1 MNTFRKKMLAGLFV
15 ALPFGFAATAQTGTT
30 ENKLFLASASS
41 AHPNERP
48 QWSKEQAEA
57 WFKKVGPIKG
67 INHPTPP
74 CNAVSQDEALSLAR
88 QSGYNSV
95 RWFLGGGNAADY
107 IRSVENAAAA
117 AWKYGMTISPVF
129 SFAHVP
135 TSTSDSLNLESMV
148 RQIIRQFRND
158 ERIIMWDLWNEP
170 AMYDTQTP
178 KIMETIRLMAQWCRE
193 EGCTQAISSSI
204 VWDSGNGNTTGGQY
218 GTQRDAAEAEMDV
231 HNFHDYGMQEGH
243 SANVGIIVNRLKKIS
258 DRPIICT
265 EVLTRP
271 NGSGMAV
278 SLREC
283 AKYNIGFYSWGL
295 YSCDSNWDVTWH
307 TSTYYAYE
315 PMFHCIYYAG
325 GDPVDRREEDYV
337 RNFKYTSEQ
346 IYPGAEET
354 ERWTERRA
362 WKWMVGDEQK
372 MYRAS
377 SISDANSFISAHG
390 NDGAYNCI
398 AVRLSYAD
406 YVSAG
411 SSSYLNSISSLAT
424 KANNAGMRLLPI
436 LFTSEDLSVTRTNL
450 ANYAYSVINKF
461 YNDRKYEGWCVFEQ
475 TQNTEPSNFKTVFSY
490 IFNFIRYT
498 FPNQPM
504 FAAPMISTATQADS
518 TATDYTNYLW
528 QLSDVIS
535 FTTENNSEVTT
546 AQLGNMLSQY
556 NRPLFFMSS
565 AKIQD
570 AFADYHVNFATPEVL
585 SADEV
590 KAFKFRPLNITK
602 AGDCNKMPSWKA
614 WAQMNHGSVK
624 GLYYPTPA
632 LALKG
637 IPQMGAKGFYNSVA
651 VLMNF
656 DTYNRT
662 PETYL
667 NEFNAILDSAE
678 KYNMTVVPILLN
690 DAYAKRNATA
700 LNNYVAYMI
709 ETYNNDPRIFAWE
722 LYNRA
727 GARTSLTSTLTSL
740 IPQLFTSAR
749 SKSPN
754 RPVFVT
760 PSVSTNV
767 MPDGY
772 NYTYPLEHYA
782 GGAGWEA
789 YSDGKG
795 GLNYGNSNINVVYMC
810 WQLSDIVSINTSQN
824 NPEIGW
830 LNSVAYRFGRP
841 QICTCWETAK
851 STTIDATLDIFSDH
865 KEAWYVYGS
874 LDDSK
879 VENFKYRPIITNH

>member
-1 MNTFRKKMLAGLFV
+1 MNTFSRKMLACLV
-15 ALPFGFAATAQTGTT
+15 AALPFSFAAMAQTSTT
-30 ENKLFLASASS
+30 ESRVFLASASS
-41 AHPNERP
+41 THPNERP
-48 QWSKEQAEA
+48 QWTKAQAEA
-57 WFKKVGPIKG
+57 WFEKVGPIKG

-74 CNAVSQDEALSLAR
+74 CSAVTQDEALNLAH

-95 RWFLGGGNAADY
+95 RWFLGGGNATDY

-117 AWKYGMTISPVF
+117 AWKYGMTLAPVF
-129 SFAHVP
+129 CFTHVP
-135 TSTSDSLNLESMV
+135 TSTTDSLNLEATV
-148 RQIIRQFRND
+148 RQVIRHFRND
-158 ERIIMWDLWNEP
+158 ERVIMWDLWNEP
-170 AMYDTQTP
+170 AMYDTETP
-178 KIMETIRLMAQWCRE
+178 KIMETIRQVAQWCRE
-193 EGCTQAISSSI
+193 EGCTQAITSSI
-204 VWDSGNGNTTGGQY
+204 VWDSGNGSDGGKY
-218 GTQRDAAEAEMDV
+218 ATQRNAAEAEMDI
-231 HNFHDYGMQEGH
+231 HNFHDYGMQENH
-243 SANVGIIVNRLKKIS
+243 SANVGIVVNRLKKIS

-295 YSCDSNWDVTWH
+295 YSCDSNWDVTWN

-337 RNFKYTSEQ
+337 RNFKYTTEQ

-362 WKWMVGDEQK
+362 WKWMVGDAQK
-372 MYRAS
+372 MYYAS
-377 SISDANSFISAHG
+377 SISDANTFISAHA
-390 NDGAYNCI
+390 NDNAYNCI
-398 AVRLSYAD
+398 AVRLSYSD
-406 YVSAG
+406 YTSKG
-411 SSSYLNSISSLAT
+411 SSSYLSTIASLAS

-436 LFTSEDLSVTRTNL
+436 LLTSDNLSIARNLL
-450 ANYAYSVINKF
+450 ANYAFNVINKF
-461 YNDRKYEGWCVFEQ
+461 YNDRRFEGWCVFEQ
-475 TQNTEPSNFKTVFSY
+475 TESAEPSNFKTAFSY
-490 IFNFIRYT
+490 IFNYIRYT

-504 FAAPMISTATQADS
+504 FATPMINTTTLADS
-518 TATDYTNYLW
+518 TATDYTNYMW
-528 QLSDVIS
+528 QLSDVVS
-535 FTTENNSEVTT
+535 FSTENNAEVTT
-546 AQLGNMLSQY
+546 TQLDNMLSQY
-556 NRPLFFMSS
+556 NRPLFFMNST
-565 AKIQD
+565 KIQD
-570 AFADYHVNFATPEVL
+570 AFADYHVNFATTQEL

-590 KAFKFRPLNITK
+590 KAFDFRPLNITA
-602 AGDCNKMPSWKA
+602 AGDNNKMPSWKA
-614 WAQMNHGSVK
+614 WAQMNRGSVK
-624 GLYYPTPA
+624 GLNYKTPA
-632 LALKG
+632 LALLGISKMGPKG
-637 IPQMGAKGFYNSVA
+637 IYNSVS
-651 VLMNF
+651 VQMNF
-656 DTYNRT
+656 DTYNKNK
-662 PETYL
+662 ETYL
-667 NEFNAILDSAE
+667 KDFNALLDSAE
-678 KYNMTVVPILLN
+678 KYNMTVVPMLLN
-690 DAYAKRNATA
+690 DTYAKRNATA
-700 LNNYVAYMI
+700 LSNYVASMI

-722 LYNRA
+722 IYNRA
-727 GARTSLTSTLTSL
+727 GAKTSISATLANL
-740 IPQLFTSAR
+740 IPQLFTAAR

-760 PSVSTNV
+760 PDVSVNV

-772 NYTYPLEHYA
+772 DYTHPLEHYA

-795 GLNYGNSNINVVYMC
+795 GLNYGNSNIKIVYMC
-810 WQLSDIVSINTSQN
+810 WKLSDIVSINTSQN

-874 LDDSK
+874 IDDDK